1 MNNGIVNRL
10 FLAALLFVCT
20 DLCGQNVQIKTNLLY
35 DATATIN
42 IGSECRL
49 GRPRS
54 LDLSASYNVWAV
66 VRHLPIPA
74 HTTVGSCAVTARG
87 NTGLCS
93 RKAATGS
100 APPSRGIM
108 SVCTSTAAR

>member
-49 GRPRS
+49 GR
-54 LDLSASYNVWAV
+54 
-66 VRHLPIPA
+66 
-74 HTTVGSCAVTARG
+74 
-87 NTGLCS
+87 

>member
-49 GRPRS
+49 GRRWS
-54 LDLSASYNVWAV
+54 LDLSGSYNGWK
-66 VRHLPIPA
+66 L
-74 HTTVGSCAVTARG
+74 GG
-87 NTGLCS
+87 D
-93 RKAATGS
+93 RKWKHWFVQPEGRYWFGS
-100 APPSRGIM
+100 ASRGIM

>member
-35 DATATIN
+35 DAPATIN

-49 GRPRS
+49 GRRWS
-54 LDLSASYNVWAV
+54 LDLRAV
-66 VRHLPIPA
+66 
-74 HTTVGSCAVTARG
+74 TTVGSWAVTGSG